1 MAFRD
6 PIALGDLAI
15 TGDDLRAAG
24 LRPGP
29 QLGRILQLLLAQVL
43 VDPTFNTHDDLLR
56 MARQLAEES

>member
-15 TGDDLRAAG
+15 SGDDLRAAG

-29 QLGRILQLLLAQVL
+29 QLGRILHLLLEHVL
-43 VDPTFNTHDDLLR
+43 RDPALNTHDDLLR
-56 MARQLAEES
+56 LAQRLAEES